1 MHKKLAMI
9 ALTITMISA
18 MLVGCAMNKKSEHHD
33 SFSALEVENNN
44 KDAEIQNIENTESSE
59 SSESTESTEVQSS
72 ESSDT
77 AGEPMTPDVSFAKQ
91 YGDIVAGATES
102 VMSYEKSSDDE
113 EADDENSVLNVLDTG
128 NSIDNKYVIN
138 VINQAAL
145 NNEYEQFKLVHTE
158 EIDKQQVYIVQLDYD
173 YWIVFLDENKVSAVG
188 YHDATGKLAEMFGEK
203 EEDIEYDDWD

>member
-9 ALTITMISA
+9 ALTMTMISA
-18 MLVGCAMNKKSEHHD
+18 MLVGCTMNKKSEHHD
-33 SFSALEVENNN
+33 SFSALEVENNH
-44 KDAEIQNIENTESSE
+44 KDADIQNVENTE
-59 SSESTESTEVQSS
+59 SSESTESTEVQNT

-77 AGEPMTPDVSFAKQ
+77 AGEPMKPDVSFAKQ
-91 YGDIVAGATES
+91 YGDIVADAAES
-102 VMSYEKSSDDE
+102 VMSYEKSYDDE
-113 EADDENSVLNVLDTG
+113 DDADENSVENVLDTG

-145 NNEYEQFKLVHTE
+145 NNKYEQFKLVHTE

-173 YWIVFLDENKVSAVG
+173 YWIIFLDENKTSAVG
-188 YHDATGKLAEMFGEK
+188 YHDETGRLADMFGEK

>member
-158 EIDKQQVYIVQLDYD
+158 EIDKQQIYIVQLDYD
-173 YWIVFLDENKVSAVG
+173 YWIVFLDENKASAVG